1 MSEAIKKQL
10 LLLLEQDAS
19 LSSESLASMM
29 QLSVDEVKNLRSELE
44 RDGVL
49 KQYRAT
55 VDWHKVGVDKIL
67 AFIDVKVVP
76 AREVGFDA
84 VAMRIARF
92 PEVRS
97 AWLVSGGA
105 DLRVMV
111 EAMQINELASFV
123 AEKIATIDG
132 VTGTN
137 THFLLRKY
145 KEDYALFEEPEKDN
159 RLVVS

>member
-1 MSEAIKKQL
+1 MNEANKKQL
-10 LLLLEQDAS
+10 LSLLEQNAS
-19 LSSESLASMM
+19 LTPETLASMM
-29 QLSVDEVKNLRSELE
+29 QLPVDEVKNLKSELE
-44 RDGVL
+44 QDGIL

-55 VDWHKVGVDKIL
+55 VDWHKVGIDKIL

-84 VAMRIARF
+84 VAMRIARY